1 MYFLTKYGI
10 FLASGPFGVFTAVHK
25 FCKFA
30 FPTHIQCGNTW
41 LSAFVVVSKLVNANL
56 IIALSLL
63 GLILKKWNQVFI
75 HPLLKNDLP
84 STMPDMR
91 KKPREQNKPILKG
104 LKMFHRV
111 EMKVFLV
118 SCLLFLFFFLH
129 PDNRVHWKG
138 SFILFHVQ
146 SDDNDDDDNSDDI
159 NINVDSWLF
168 IIG

>member
-1 MYFLTKYGI
+1 
-10 FLASGPFGVFTAVHK
+10 
-25 FCKFA
+25 
-30 FPTHIQCGNTW
+30 
-41 LSAFVVVSKLVNANL
+41 
-56 IIALSLL
+56 
-63 GLILKKWNQVFI
+63 
-75 HPLLKNDLP
+75 
-84 STMPDMR
+84 MPDMR

-146 SDDNDDDDNSDDI
+146 SDDNDDDDDDDNSDDI
-159 NINVDSWLF
+159 NINVNSWLF